1 MKGATAVPW
10 LKIISPPNNTNNKS
24 KIIIGKSQY
33 FFLVDKK
40 SKISFKKFITK
51 TVFSYNFKTIIFLN
65 IAKTNP
71 TP

>member
-10 LKIISPPNNTNNKS
+10 LKIISPPNNKRT
-24 KIIIGKSQY
+24 IIIGKSQY
-33 FFLVDKK
+33 FFLVNKK
-40 SKISFKKFITK
+40 SKNSFKKFITK

-65 IAKTNP
+65 IAITNP